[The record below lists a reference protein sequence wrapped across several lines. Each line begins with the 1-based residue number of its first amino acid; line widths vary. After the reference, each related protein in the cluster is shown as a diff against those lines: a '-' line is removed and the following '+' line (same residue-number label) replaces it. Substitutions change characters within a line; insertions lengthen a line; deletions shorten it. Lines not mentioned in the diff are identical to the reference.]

1 MIAASIVDMSELS
14 MIARWRKEY
23 EHYRGKAKARTER
36 REAIVKAVR
45 DGYDVLSEI
54 VSETGIPPATAR
66 RDIIELVGKNKLQSA
81 KTKNVNKRIEL
92 RFELC

>member
-1 MIAASIVDMSELS
+1 MIAASIVDKAEIS

-23 EHYRGKAKARTER
+23 DHHRGRTRARQAR
-36 REAIVKAVR
+36 REAILRAVGR
-45 DGYDVLSEI
+45 GYDVLSEI
-54 VSETGIPPATAR
+54 VSETGIPSATAR